1 MLFLRNIPAGRFRI
15 PVSFASDKNTDIGL
29 VQFAMKKISEL
40 FNTRK
45 QTSGEEKGFEIF
57 YCKIISKKAEMLFL
71 QHTQEQI
78 SDILCHVIKRTQ
90 TFIIETSHLKEK
102 RS

>member
-1 MLFLRNIPAGRFRI
+1 MFYYTFTTFDCNFIPRNAEICK
-15 PVSFASDKNTDIGL
+15 VSSETKNVGKAHKYRLNRHLPTYE
-29 VQFAMKKISEL
+29 KIIKNLYS
-40 FNTRK
+40 
-45 QTSGEEKGFEIF
+45 F